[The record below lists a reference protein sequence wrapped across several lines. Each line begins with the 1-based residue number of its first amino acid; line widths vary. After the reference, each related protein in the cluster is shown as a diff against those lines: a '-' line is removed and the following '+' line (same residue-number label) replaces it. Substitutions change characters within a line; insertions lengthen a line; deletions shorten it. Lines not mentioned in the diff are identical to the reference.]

1 MTSTK
6 IGVVLFNLGGPD
18 QISAVEPFLINLFN
32 DAAIIRLP
40 QPFRY
45 LIAKLI
51 ARRRAPMAKDIYEC
65 LGGRSPILEE
75 TQAQANA
82 LEKLLNANSSG
93 AAFKVVIAMRYWM
106 PRSDAAALELKK
118 WGADDIVLLPLYP
131 QFSTT
136 TTASSLTDWTRA
148 VLDWNLKANTRAVCC
163 WPTEPGLIA
172 SHAAKIATVLR
183 RNPTLRVLFSAHGL
197 PEKIVKSG
205 DPYPAHVERTVAAVV
220 AELARLGLASID
232 WRICYQSRVGPLKW
246 IGPSTDDEIRRA
258 GAEHKG
264 LVVVPIAFVSEH
276 SETLVELDQE
286 YRKFAHG
293 AGVPRYERTPTP
305 STDPVFIAGLA
316 RLVGSALDNTAAI
329 ATRPGEI
336 RCMPSAGCPLA
347 KLS

>member
-1 MTSTK
+1 MTSAK

-32 DAAIIRLP
+32 DPAIIRLP

-45 LIAKLI
+45 IVAKLI
-51 ARRRAPMAKDIYEC
+51 ARKRVPMAKEIYER

-82 LEKLLNANSSG
+82 LERLLNADASVR
-93 AAFKVVIAMRYWM
+93 AFKVVVAMRYWL
-106 PRSDAAALELKK
+106 PRSDAAALELKN
-118 WGADDIVLLPLYP
+118 WGAEEVVLLPLYP

-136 TTASSLTDWTRA
+136 TTASSLADWKRAAADWDLKIKTRA
-148 VLDWNLKANTRAVCC
+148 ICC
-163 WPTEPGLIA
+163 WPTEPGLIE
-172 SHAAKIATVLR
+172 SHAAKLIPVLSR
-183 RNPTLRVLFSAHGL
+183 DPDLRVLFSAHGL

-205 DPYPAHVERTVAAVV
+205 DPYPAQVERTVAAVV
-220 AELARLGLASID
+220 AELARRGFSSVD
-232 WRICYQSRVGPLKW
+232 WRISYQSRVGPLKW

-258 GAEHKG
+258 GAEGKG

-286 YRKFAHG
+286 YRKLAHG

-305 STDPVFIAGLA
+305 SADPVFIAGLA
-316 RLVGSALDNTAAI
+316 RLVNASLDDAAPI
-329 ATRPGEI
+329 ATRPGET

-347 KLS
+347 NIS

>member
-1 MTSTK
+1 VTSLK

-32 DAAIIRLP
+32 DPAIVRLP

-51 ARRRAPMAKDIYEC
+51 ARRRAPMAKDIYEQ

-75 TQAQANA
+75 TQAQADA
-82 LEKLLNANSSG
+82 LEKLLNANGSG
-93 AAFKVVIAMRYWM
+93 HTFKVVIAMRYWI

-118 WGADDIVLLPLYP
+118 WGADEIVLLPLYP

-136 TTASSLTDWTRA
+136 TTGSSLIDWKRT
-148 VLDWNLKANTRAVCC
+148 VQDWNLKANVRAICC
-163 WPTEPGLIA
+163 WPTEPGLVE

-183 RNPTLRVLFSAHGL
+183 RNPNLRVLFSAHGL
-197 PEKIVKSG
+197 PEKIVKAG
-205 DPYPAHVERTVAAVV
+205 DPYPGQVERTVAAVV
-220 AELARLGLASID
+220 DNLGRRGFGALD
-232 WRICYQSRVGPLKW
+232 WRISYQSRVGPLKW

-258 GAEHKG
+258 GVERKG

-286 YRKFAHG
+286 YRKLAYG

-305 STDPVFIAGLA
+305 SVDPLFIAGLA
-316 RLVGSALDNTAAI
+316 RLVGTSLDHPASLAV
-329 ATRPGEI
+329 RPGES
-336 RCMPSAGCPLA
+336 RCFPGAGCPLA
-347 KLS
+347 TLS